1 MILNGVT
8 SGASARVSDVRLITD
23 RLGTLIGSFRVPD
36 VSDLKNPVFETG
48 RSTFKLT
55 NDETNS
61 PVEGLATTAGQEIF
75 YSEGSIDNTQEVTLS
90 LRNARVEVNSDFQET
105 RQLSDTDTA
114 TILSNVRIFAPPPPP
129 GGGDP
134 LAQTFFVDDET
145 GIFLTKVDVFFQT
158 KDDNIP
164 VIVQLRETTIGTP
177 NLKILPYSEVELDPK
192 DINLSTDGTVPTTI
206 EFDAPVY
213 VEGQKE
219 YALILLSDS
228 LEYRVFISRLGEV
241 DVTTATET
249 ENEQTLVSKQ
259 PILGSLFKSQ
269 NASVWTPS
277 QYEDLKFNLYRA
289 NFTSQ
294 GFVGFFN
301 PQLPTSL
308 SRIRQDGV
316 TIRSRNLSVGIG
328 TTVQDANL
336 EFGNT
341 ILQAGKSGRGTLV
354 GYAGSATST
363 LTITN
368 TGIGYTPSSGGY
380 TFTGVA
386 LTSVTGNGLN
396 ATADIFIEGGVAVGA
411 TIAFGGKGYAVGDV
425 LRPLIVGNN
434 QLGRNMKLSVGEISG
449 NNELIIDNV
458 QGEFDTSTQLSY
470 INNAGITTTVNS
482 SIGGNAIPTSP
493 IRVNNDGLHMEIFQR
508 NHGMHTRINQVTLS
522 DIGSDIS
529 PTTLSVAYSRTETGS
544 ISIGNS
550 SVFGV
555 FEGVGI
561 GSTNPGYARIG
572 KEVISYTGVTANT
585 LTGIGRGVDNTQATN
600 HASSDLVYKY
610 ELDGVSL
617 RRINRTHS
625 LGDVTKSNPIG
636 LDYYNIK
643 IDFDDIDYGT
653 DRGSGSVLG
662 AKFFNADTKGGGISA
677 RGTYNLPFNLIIP
690 KINTIEP
697 KGTDIVI
704 QARTISETSISGGE
718 ASFVDKGYIEVTNYQ
733 KNYFEDPRM
742 IASQIN
748 ENTYLTTQPGNK
760 SFTAGVNF
768 FTSDNRL
775 SPAIDLDNSSI
786 VFITN
791 RVNAPITDYATDP
804 RVNTTVDDPNNFTY
818 VSKNVLL
825 ENPAS
830 GLKVYLD
837 AYISRYNDVRVFYA
851 LDQEDSLAD
860 ETVFVP
866 FPGYDNFDA
875 DGNMISQTDNNGSS
889 DVNIPKYDALL
900 PVPSVDQFREYTF
913 TNDNLTAFKSFR
925 LKIIGTSTNQSIVPQ
940 IRNLRAIALA

>member
-1 MILNGVT
+1 MCIRD
-8 SGASARVSDVRLITD
+8 S
-23 RLGTLIGSFRVPD
+23 
-36 VSDLKNPVFETG
+36 
-48 RSTFKLT
+48 
-55 NDETNS
+55 
-61 PVEGLATTAGQEIF
+61 
-75 YSEGSIDNTQEVTLS
+75 
-90 LRNARVEVNSDFQET
+90 
-105 RQLSDTDTA
+105 
-114 TILSNVRIFAPPPPP
+114 LSNVRIFAPPPPP

-610 ELDGVSL
+610 ELDWVSL
-617 RRINRTHS
+617 DRMKKTH
-625 LGDVTKSNPIG
+625 DVLSTPDIDFES
-636 LDYYNIK
+636 YNIK
-643 IDFDDIDYGT
+643 IDMANDGVDRTVAGYPLLYSGKTKSTGGEKIRATQNIPFELITPVVDNITLPRTSLSAEVRTTTGVSIDGEEDQWLDNGFEPVSINETNYLET
-653 DRGSGSVLG
+653 PRLIASKV
-662 AKFFNADTKGGGISA
+662 NADEYLTQVKGKKSM
-677 RGTYNLPFNLIIP
+677 NLRLILSSGDSRVSPVIDSSR
-690 KINTIEP
+690 INTIL
-697 KGTDIVI
+697 
-704 QARTISETSISGGE
+704 TSNS
-718 ASFVDKGYIEVTNYQ
+718 
-733 KNYFEDPRM
+733 
-742 IASQIN
+742 IN
-748 ENTYLTTQPGNK
+748 N
-760 SFTAGVNF
+760 
-768 FTSDNRL
+768 
-775 SPAIDLDNSSI
+775 
-786 VFITN
+786 
-791 RVNAPITDYATDP
+791 PITDYANDS
-804 RVNTTVDDPNNFTY
+804 RVNSLTDDPNACQY
-818 VSKNVLL
+818 VSGEMIL
-825 ENPAS
+825 E
-830 GLKVYLD
+830 L
-837 AYISRYNDVRVFYA
+837 
-851 LDQEDSLAD
+851 SL
-860 ETVFVP
+860 
-866 FPGYDNFDA
+866 
-875 DGNMISQTDNNGSS
+875 IH
-889 DVNIPKYDALL
+889 I
-900 PVPSVDQFREYTF
+900 
-913 TNDNLTAFKSFR
+913 
-925 LKIIGTSTNQSIVPQ
+925 
-940 IRNLRAIALA
+940 